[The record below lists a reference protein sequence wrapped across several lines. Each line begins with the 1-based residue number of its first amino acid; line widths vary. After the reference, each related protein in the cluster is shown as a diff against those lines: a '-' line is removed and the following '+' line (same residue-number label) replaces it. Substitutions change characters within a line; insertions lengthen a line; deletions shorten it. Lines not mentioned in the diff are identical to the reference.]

1 MLRALIYGLSILHLG
16 PGIAFALLA
25 FGCEEPT
32 PYLRAVCGKSALSSF
47 ALLTAGSWL
56 ILLLGLAAMHLVQRA
71 RSSTPPNTGLR
82 ASALLAV
89 IATGSSLGAVGA
101 WLTGSQHWFLAIPSA
116 LAVGWLF
123 LANPLACQPKPPS
136 SSGSAGSNSA
146 A

>member
-56 ILLLGLAAMHLVQRA
+56 ILLLGLAAMHLVQRT
-71 RSSTPPNTGLR
+71 RSSTP
-82 ASALLAV
+82 LAV
-89 IATGSSLGAVGA
+89 IATGSSLGAAGA

-123 LANPLACQPKPPS
+123 LANPLACQPEPPS